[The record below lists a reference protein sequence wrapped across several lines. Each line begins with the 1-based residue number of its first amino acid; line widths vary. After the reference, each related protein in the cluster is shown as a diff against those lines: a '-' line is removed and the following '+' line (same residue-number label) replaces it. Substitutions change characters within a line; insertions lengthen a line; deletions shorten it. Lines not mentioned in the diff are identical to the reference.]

1 MPQLING
8 NSPQIFTAGSSLA
21 AAPAQSASGLEIATM
36 GNVKAQAQSQLLLGT
51 AQTASGTSVD
61 FLAIPTGVKRVS
73 VVISDVS
80 SSGTSPMQLQL
91 GTSAGFE
98 TTDYL
103 CSFCLFT
110 TVAVSGGSNT
120 AGLYLNVGNDSAAA
134 TKSTIITLIRV
145 SGNSWAM
152 AANITRSGGGGGIS
166 NASKT
171 LAGNLDRIR
180 LTTLNGTDTFDA
192 GTVNILMEV

>member
-8 NSPQIFTAGSSLA
+8 NLPQIFTAGSSLA

-36 GNVKAQAQSQLLLGT
+36 GNVKVQAQSQLLLGT
-51 AQTASGTSVD
+51 AQMASGTSVD

-80 SSGTSPMQLQL
+80 SSGVSPMQLQL

-98 TTDYL
+98 TTDYV
-103 CSFCLFT
+103 CNFSLFT
-110 TVAVSGGSNT
+110 TAAVSGGSNT
-120 AGLYLNVGNDSAAA
+120 GGLYLGVGTESAAA